1 MKRKSS
7 DLTEFYIQF
16 LIVVYLLWSFP
27 VLSFGQ
33 KEVLVPAD
41 GTVSEGEEQP
51 VVALTF
57 DDGPSGTST
66 PVLLEGLRKRGVRAT
81 FFVIGEKA
89 EQNPELICRMSDEGH
104 LIGNHTYSHV
114 QLNMLSSSQACS
126 QVKAANDVIK
136 EITGQEVIYLRPPYG
151 EWDHKKDCPQN
162 MIAVYWDVDPLDW
175 KRTDTKQIAADIL
188 RQVKPG
194 DIILL
199 HDIYKTSVQ
208 AAFIVIDELQRQG
221 YEFVTVEELLFA

>member
-66 PVLLEGLRKRGVRAT
+66 PVLKGENAQILR
-81 FFVIGEKA
+81 E
-89 EQNPELICRMSDEGH
+89 MSADGH
-104 LIGNHTYSHV
+104 LIGNHTYHHV
-114 QLNMLSSSQACS
+114 NLSKMSAEQA
-126 QVKAANDVIK
+126 QAELDATDELVRK
-136 EITGQEVIYLRPPYG
+136 ITGKYPIYARAPYG
-151 EWDHKKDCPQN
+151 EVPENGDVDRQRFYIGWT
-162 MIAVYWDVDPLDW
+162 VDPLDW
-175 KRTDTKQIAADIL
+175 MTEDVSRITQSVLEK
-188 RQVKPG
+188 VEPG

-199 HDIYKTSVQ
+199 HDSYLSSVQ
-208 AAFIVIDELQRQG
+208 AALRIVDALQGKG
-221 YEFVTVEELLFA
+221 YEFITVDQMISD